1 MKKALIYLTFSVFI
15 LGMIISYDII
25 KYDGQ
30 VLVKNLIKPKNE
42 PVLEQAYEYVPVEK
56 NEVTT
61 DGGRDFFGDSELK
74 VMEAEFEDGEDID
87 DSYDEQVLDDFS
99 EEDSNRG
106 YEYYFDLLNS
116 EEKKIYRAMY
126 EAFSNIESGNAIPT
140 VNEES
145 MNRVAGYIRLDHPE
159 FFYAKDLG
167 YTHYTMGG
175 QVVKT
180 VLAVSYTESKAS
192 IKSQMDYIDR
202 MADELIA
209 SIPADADD
217 YTKAKTV
224 YEWIILNTDY
234 SSDAPENQAMTSVFL
249 NHRSVCA
256 GYSRAFQYIMN
267 RMGVDTTVIEG
278 NSLISGENHA
288 WNMCKLSD
296 GYYYVDATWGDASYQ
311 QNGLSGEK
319 VMGMNYDYLLVTTDE
334 IKRTHK
340 ITLEDKLPL
349 CDRTENNYYV
359 REGLFFMDYD
369 HDRLMQIFNDA
380 YLKGESVVAF
390 KCANLE
396 VYDVMR
402 RELISNNGVFDML
415 GSSAATI
422 SYVED
427 EAQRTLCFWL

>member
-224 YEWIILNTDY
+224 RIVKPYADNGKVRDQFAYAESVGAFGIGMDIDHIFG
-234 SSDAPENQAMTSVFL
+234 PE
-249 NHRSVCA
+249 
-256 GYSRAFQYIMN
+256 GEDI
-267 RMGVDTTVIEG
+267 VI
-278 NSLISGENHA
+278 
-288 WNMCKLSD
+288 
-296 GYYYVDATWGDASYQ
+296 
-311 QNGLSGEK
+311 GEK
-319 VMGMNYDYLLVTTDE
+319 MAVQT
-334 IKRTHK
+334 
-340 ITLEDKLPL
+340 
-349 CDRTENNYYV
+349 
-359 REGLFFMDYD
+359 
-369 HDRLMQIFNDA
+369 
-380 YLKGESVVAF
+380 
-390 KCANLE
+390 
-396 VYDVMR
+396 
-402 RELISNNGVFDML
+402 FDML
-415 GSSAATI
+415 Q
-422 SYVED
+422 SYVQSTKLPFVIKGVLSVED
-427 EAQRTLCFWL
+427 AVKCADIGASAIIVSHHHGRLPYAVPPMMILPEIKEALDGRNVKIIVDCGISSGADVYKALAFGADAAAVGRSMLPALEAEGTKGVIDFVEEVRKELRFIMSCTGYAKVQDMDDRSLVKKL